1 MKEQFL
7 CCFAVVGEQS
17 WMQSLHSPV
26 QVEGCNLCIVPLK
39 V

>member
-7 CCFAVVGEQS
+7 WCFASTQN
-17 WMQSLHSPV
+17 LCSPV
-26 QVEGCNLCIVPLK
+26 QVEGCNLCIVPFK

>member
-7 CCFAVVGEQS
+7 WCFASMGEQG
-17 WMQSLHSPV
+17 WMQSLCSPV